1 MPSYAFIRALS
12 RGPDF
17 VLVEMG
23 GVNVARPEK
32 EALLAELTEKMEASQ
47 SLIITDYRGLNVAQ
61 LTELRRKLREAD
73 VEFRVAKNTL
83 LRMAAKN
90 VGIEGLDEIL
100 TGPTGVAFGVSD
112 PVSPA
117 KILSQFAKDHKAL
130 EIKAGT
136 LGTRVIGPEE
146 IKNLADLPSREQLLA
161 MVAGAFQAP
170 ISGLVN
176 VLQGPLRKFVY
187 AVDAVKRQK
196 ESA

>member
-1 MPSYAFIRALS
+1 M
-12 RGPDF
+12 
-17 VLVEMG
+17 
-23 GVNVARPEK
+23 ARPEK
-32 EALLAELTEKMEASQ
+32 EALLAELTEKMGAAQ
-47 SLIITDYRGLNVAQ
+47 SMIVTDYRGLNVAE
-61 LTELRRKLREAD
+61 LTELRRKLREAG
-73 VEFRVAKNTL
+73 VEFKVAKNTL

-112 PVSPA
+112 PVAPA

-136 LGTRVIGPEE
+136 LGTRVIGVEE

-170 ISGLVN
+170 IAGLVN